1 MGLGLANGT
10 PIGAYAVRLRTD
22 SVTGDSDNVDVIS
35 SGNSGSSWSK
45 DRYGALW
52 TATGARM
59 SWATPGTTTPVPAKV
74 VTGSLDVQAAIDKTA
89 NLDLS
94 NEIDLDGQATIE
106 LVYL

>member
-1 MGLGLANGT
+1 
-10 PIGAYAVRLRTD
+10 
-22 SVTGDSDNVDVIS
+22 
-35 SGNSGSSWSK
+35 
-45 DRYGALW
+45 
-52 TATGARM
+52 M